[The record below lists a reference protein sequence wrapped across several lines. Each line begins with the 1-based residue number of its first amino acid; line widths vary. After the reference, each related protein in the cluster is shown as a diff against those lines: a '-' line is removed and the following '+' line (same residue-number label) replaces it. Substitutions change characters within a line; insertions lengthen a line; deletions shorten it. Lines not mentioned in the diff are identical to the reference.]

1 MDLKFGGRE
10 FDRNTAAGAGWAK
23 GRNQRQ
29 NGGDRRDDYFRS
41 NHLLVI
47 FLSVTSFLVTSFL
60 MSPLF
65 YPTIALT
72 GRLPGD
78 SLGRDHRYEALMEN
92 NVRVSDPILE
102 AMTREAQRTGV
113 DVNGLFDE
121 AARQLLAHR
130 EVDELAAIGER
141 HARRCG
147 LKSRL
152 RAPGPRGPQATAQ
165 PVTRI
170 TLDTNELISRGADL
184 QNCQ

>member
-1 MDLKFGGRE
+1 MDPKFGGQE

-29 NGGDRRDDYFRS
+29 KGGDGSDGGDDYFRS

-65 YPTIALT
+65 CPTIALT
-72 GRLPGD
+72 GPLAGD
-78 SLGRDHRYEALMEN
+78 SLGPDNRYEALMEN

-102 AMTREAQRTGV
+102 AMSREAQRTGV

-121 AARQLLAHR
+121 AAKQLLARR

-141 HARRCG
+141 HAHRRG
-147 LKSRL
+147 F
-152 RAPGPRGPQATAQ
+152 RA
-165 PVTRI
+165 
-170 TLDTNELISRGADL
+170 L
-184 QNCQ
+184 

>member
-1 MDLKFGGRE
+1 MDLEFGGRE
-10 FDRNTAAGAGWAK
+10 FGGQTGQGFPEGLPGRNDYDRNTAAGAGWAK

-29 NGGDRRDDYFRS
+29 NGGDGRDDYFRS
-41 NHLLVI
+41 NNSLVI

-65 YPTIALT
+65 CPTIALT

-92 NVRVSDPILE
+92 NVRVSDPTLE
-102 AMTREAQRTGV
+102 AMIREAQRTGV

-147 LKSRL
+147 LKSSDSVRL
-152 RAPGPRGPQATAQ
+152 VREDRKQK
-165 PVTRI
+165 R
-170 TLDTNELISRGADL
+170 SR
-184 QNCQ
+184 